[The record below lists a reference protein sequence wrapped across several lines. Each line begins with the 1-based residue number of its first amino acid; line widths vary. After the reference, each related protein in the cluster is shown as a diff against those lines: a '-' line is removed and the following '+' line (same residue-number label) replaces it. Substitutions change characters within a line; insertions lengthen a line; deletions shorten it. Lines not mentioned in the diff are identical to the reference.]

1 MCLFTIEIQWKG
13 VHESQHEKVL
23 SVTGDGIIQSPD
35 FPNTY
40 PRNTVIVW
48 RLVAVTE
55 SSRIQLTFDPRFGLE
70 DAEDGICKYDYVE
83 VEEPVGDVVL
93 GRWCGSE
100 MVPGPQVS
108 KGNQILIR
116 FVSDEYFPSDPG
128 FCIRYSLLQQRQ
140 PEPEAPAAMPA
151 WMQSVDVLSEAV
163 AGFSTMEEV
172 MKYLEPDRWQ
182 VDIDDLYK
190 PTWQVLG
197 KSFFHQKKARVGVVD
212 LNLLRE
218 EVRLYS
224 CTPRNFSVSLRE
236 ELKRTDAIF
245 WPSCLLVKRCGG
257 NCACCS
263 HNCYDCQCSPTKVA
277 KKYHEEGP
285 PLNRNFLDGVFT
297 PGHHLDGIASVVCPI
312 DTTARKYSQTAPE
325 PEPVISDNE
334 AINKTFVNR
343 NPRNLEQMALAVKD
357 RGWATVWPSRQYYHR
372 LVFRRTQH
380 HITAEV
386 YSSDSIDPVLT
397 CSTKEWALK
406 RELGSTRSVAACR
419 AVGEVLAQRCREA
432 GITRIVYREV
442 PWKFRSESNQT
453 FWTAMKEGGIMLSEP
468 RRKFI

>member
-1 MCLFTIEIQWKG
+1 GMPYLFRAAKPEALR

-70 DAEDGICKYDYVE
+70 DAEDGVCKYDYVE
-83 VEEPVGDVVL
+83 VEEPVGGMVL

-128 FCIRYSLLQQRQ
+128 FCIRYSLLQQVRNDSLASVLLISCLFVLFTVQRQ
-140 PEPEAPAAMPA
+140 SEHEAPAVMPA
-151 WMQSVDVLSEAV
+151 WMQNVDALSEAV

-182 VDIDDLYK
+182 VDMDDLYK
-190 PTWQVLG
+190 PTWQVVG
-197 KSFFHQKKARVGVVD
+197 KSFFHQKKSRVVD

-277 KKYHEEGP
+277 KKYHEVLMLKHRAGGRRLQKTLTDV
-285 PLNRNFLDGVFT
+285 PLE
-297 PGHHLDGIASVVCPI
+297 HHEECSCVCKN
-312 DTTARKYSQTAPE
+312 D
-325 PEPVISDNE
+325 SD
-334 AINKTFVNR
+334 
-343 NPRNLEQMALAVKD
+343 
-357 RGWATVWPSRQYYHR
+357 
-372 LVFRRTQH
+372 
-380 HITAEV
+380 
-386 YSSDSIDPVLT
+386 
-397 CSTKEWALK
+397 
-406 RELGSTRSVAACR
+406 
-419 AVGEVLAQRCREA
+419 
-432 GITRIVYREV
+432 
-442 PWKFRSESNQT
+442 
-453 FWTAMKEGGIMLSEP
+453 
-468 RRKFI
+468 

>member
-1 MCLFTIEIQWKG
+1 MVPASPGSFLHGELLLYVQHLLCRQSAVCARQTLGATSRHSFPSENAPRETFHREVFALETLADQDYVDFTLRVSLTDVSKVGYASHEQYFCMHESVAESSHISKIHHASTKEQNG

-40 PRNTVIVW
+40 PRNTVLVW
-48 RLVAVTE
+48 RLVTVTE

-83 VEEPVGDVVL
+83 VEEPVGGMVL

-100 MVPGPQVS
+100 MVPGPLVS

-128 FCIRYSLLQQRQ
+128 FCIRYSLLQQKQ
-140 PEPEAPAAMPA
+140 SEPEAPAVMPT

-182 VDIDDLYK
+182 VDMEDLYK
-190 PTWQVLG
+190 PTWHVVG
-197 KSFFHQKKARVGVVD
+197 KSFFHQKKSRGVVD
-212 LNLLRE
+212 LNLLRD

-277 KKYHEEGP
+277 KKYHE
-285 PLNRNFLDGVFT
+285 
-297 PGHHLDGIASVVCPI
+297 
-312 DTTARKYSQTAPE
+312 
-325 PEPVISDNE
+325 
-334 AINKTFVNR
+334 
-343 NPRNLEQMALAVKD
+343 
-357 RGWATVWPSRQYYHR
+357 
-372 LVFRRTQH
+372 
-380 HITAEV
+380 
-386 YSSDSIDPVLT
+386 
-397 CSTKEWALK
+397 
-406 RELGSTRSVAACR
+406 
-419 AVGEVLAQRCREA
+419 
-432 GITRIVYREV
+432 
-442 PWKFRSESNQT
+442 
-453 FWTAMKEGGIMLSEP
+453 
-468 RRKFI
+468 

>member
-1 MCLFTIEIQWKG
+1 MWTLLYACLCPKLDTRLTNNISACMSRWRNRVTSVRFTTPTRKSRMHPKSQMGLQRALQPFHKRTSTAVVEKKPLREDVLCLSLVLGQLQMCLFMCFREG
-13 VHESQHEKVL
+13 VHDSQHEKIL

-83 VEEPVGDVVL
+83 VEEPVGGVVL

-116 FVSDEYFPSDPG
+116 FASDEYFPSDPG
-128 FCIRYSLLQQRQ
+128 FCIHYSLLQQRQ
-140 PEPEAPAAMPA
+140 SEPEAPAVMPA

-172 MKYLEPDRWQ
+172 MKYLEPERWQ
-182 VDIDDLYK
+182 VDMEDLYK
-190 PTWQVLG
+190 PTWQVVG
-197 KSFFHQKKARVGVVD
+197 KSFFHQKKSRGVVD

-277 KKYHEEGP
+277 KKYHEVLMLKHRAGGRGLQKTLTDVHLE
-285 PLNRNFLDGVFT
+285 
-297 PGHHLDGIASVVCPI
+297 HHEECSCVCKN
-312 DTTARKYSQTAPE
+312 D
-325 PEPVISDNE
+325 SD
-334 AINKTFVNR
+334 
-343 NPRNLEQMALAVKD
+343 
-357 RGWATVWPSRQYYHR
+357 
-372 LVFRRTQH
+372 
-380 HITAEV
+380 
-386 YSSDSIDPVLT
+386 
-397 CSTKEWALK
+397 
-406 RELGSTRSVAACR
+406 
-419 AVGEVLAQRCREA
+419 
-432 GITRIVYREV
+432 
-442 PWKFRSESNQT
+442 
-453 FWTAMKEGGIMLSEP
+453 
-468 RRKFI
+468 